1 MSSFLNGSD
10 SSEKTPTADVT
21 SKNPATIGSS
31 VSVKGE
37 ITGEEDVVIHGYVEG
52 MINLKKNVVMV
63 AKTGRVQAH
72 IYGQIIHVEGEV
84 TGNLFG
90 TDQIVIHKSGNV
102 KGNISAPR
110 ISIEDGARL
119 KGSVDTELKPE
130 TAVAFKDAEVV
141 RSLKTEETVISEALV
156 PSNGK
161 RVTSVVARP

>member
-1 MSSFLNGSD
+1 MSSFLSGSD
-10 SSEKTPTADVT
+10 SSDKTSEIT

-37 ITGEEDVVIHGYVEG
+37 ITGEEDVIIHGFVEG
-52 MINLKKNVVMV
+52 MINLKKNVVIV

-72 IYGQIIHVEGEV
+72 IYGQVIHVEGEV

-90 TDQIVIHKSGNV
+90 SDQIVIHKSGNV

-119 KGSVDTELKPE
+119 KGSVDTDAKPE
-130 TAVAFKDAEVV
+130 SASLYKETEVV
-141 RSLKTEETVISEALV
+141 KGSSKSDETIVTEV
-156 PSNGK
+156 PVTSNGK
-161 RVTSVVARP
+161 NRSTSIIARP